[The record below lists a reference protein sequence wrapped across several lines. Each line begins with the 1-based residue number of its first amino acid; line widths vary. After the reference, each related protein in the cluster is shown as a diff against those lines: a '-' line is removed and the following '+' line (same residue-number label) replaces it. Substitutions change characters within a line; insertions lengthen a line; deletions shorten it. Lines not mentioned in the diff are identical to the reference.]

1 MASST
6 RYEHIE
12 TLAVHAGHQIDPG
25 SGAVMPSIQLSTT
38 FERNA
43 DGSYTHGFVYSRTEN
58 PNRMAL
64 ESCLMQLE
72 GGAGAVA
79 FSSGMA
85 ASHAVFQSLE
95 SGAHVILPDD
105 VYFGTGA
112 LTTDVFARWGLTSTK
127 VDMTDP
133 SAVEQAIRPET
144 RLLWLET
151 PSNPQLKIA
160 DIRRLSAMAHANDA
174 LCAVDNTWPT
184 PILQRPLELGAD
196 LVVHSTTKYLGG
208 HSDVLGGAVIT
219 RAEDELLERVRT
231 SQGIGGS
238 VPSPFDCWLLLRSIR
253 TLPYR
258 MRGHCANAREVAA
271 FLDGQPNV
279 DVVHYPGLKSHPGH
293 DVAVAQMSDFGGM
306 LSIQVRGG
314 ADEAMAVA
322 GRLKLFIRATSLGGV
337 ESLIEHR
344 KSVEG
349 PASPTPDNLLRVS
362 IGLENPA
369 DLIADLAQALEY

>member
-1 MASST
+1 MTSST
-6 RYEHIE
+6 QYEHIE

-95 SGAHVILPDD
+95 SGDHVILPDD